1 MFLKVITCEDIELVG
16 LLNTVKNVMHIIQL
30 VVPIL
35 LLLMASIELFQ
46 LLANPEKKNGNKPL
60 INKFIAAI
68 VVFFIPIIV
77 NVTMALVGEN
87 TSISSCWT
95 NASNFEIYQ
104 SGSYSNLEDDR
115 KPILKSDSD
124 YEAGIYDPNEDNN
137 NQNSNN
143 SNSNAITIF
152 LGDSRTVQMYAYIT
166 GDWNGAN
173 YSSGGAHVVGNDVF
187 IAQSGK
193 GLEWMK
199 NVGIPASQ
207 SYYSNNTNLVILMGV
222 NDLSNVDNYI
232 NYVKSIASSVNSTGT
247 RIYFDSVNPCD
258 KQMSSWNSSINSFNN
273 KIRNELSGIATYIDS
288 NSYLMSNGFSTLNDN
303 YPGLHYTRDTSNK
316 IYNYIK
322 NNT

>member
-68 VVFFIPIIV
+68 LVFFIPIIV
-77 NVTMALVGEN
+77 NGVMVLIGEN

-115 KPILKSDSD
+115 KPIIKDNSD

-143 SNSNAITIF
+143 SNETTIF

-199 NVGIPASQ
+199 NVGIPAAQ
-207 SYYSNNTNLVILMGV
+207 SYYSTSTNLVILMGV

-273 KIRNELSGIATYIDS
+273 KIKNELSGVATYIDS
-288 NSYLMSNGFSTLNDN
+288 NSYLTSNGFSTLNDN
-303 YPGLHYTRDTSNK
+303 YPGLHYTKDTSNK